1 MYPQDFKILRRRD
14 DMNEKLHL
22 PNLERLAVSA
32 KEVARM
38 LGIGK
43 SQVFKLLHEGQFPEP
58 IPLGKR
64 NPRWLISDLEKF
76 LASGGTNYENQGAAP
91 L

>member
-1 MYPQDFKILRRRD
+1 MRSNK
-14 DMNEKLHL
+14 MNEKPDK
-22 PNLERLAVSA
+22 PNLVRLAISA
-32 KEVARM
+32 KEVAKM

-43 SQVFKLLHEGQFPEP
+43 SQVFKLLHEGQFPKP

-76 LASGGTNYENQGAAP
+76 LASGGTNY
-91 L
+91 